1 MAQPGDIDRI
11 IFFATAGILMKI
23 QFLGGAKT
31 VTGSSFLI
39 YDADFAVMVDCGMFQ
54 GTNEIRERNY
64 RMRQYTARKI
74 DAVLLTHAHI
84 DHSGL
89 IPMLVK
95 NGFYGNIYATK
106 ATADLCSVMLPD
118 SAHIQE
124 MDAKFVNRKNQ
135 RLGREPVRPLYSLED
150 AAESVKNFVPVA
162 YGETVQIHPRVEARF
177 RDAGHILGSSFIEM
191 WIDEGYGKTKI
202 VFSGDLGPGGQAII
216 KDPET
221 AEEADVLLVESTY
234 GDRTHKNKEDTY
246 KEFREIILD
255 SYNKKGNIIIPAF
268 AVERTQEIIYTLAR
282 LFSNKEIPSMPVYID
297 SPLAISATEIFKN
310 NKECFDRETM
320 KMILSGP
327 GPFDL
332 PNLHYT
338 RTAEESKELNT
349 GARGAIIISA
359 SGMCTAGRIKHHL
372 QYNLYRPESSII
384 FVGYQAE
391 GTLGRRLIDGAAQVR
406 VYGEDVA
413 VRAKVHTLGGFSGHA
428 DRDGLLAWVKAIRG
442 GKPRTF
448 VVHGEEKSARAFADL
463 LTEKLGL
470 APHIPDWGETVD
482 LETMEGEA
490 GPRSAP
496 GAYSPIDGELEL
508 LSDTLKTLA
517 EKYRRAKEAGRI
529 GDARKLGEDIH
540 DVREM
545 LQMINDE
552 M

>member
-1 MAQPGDIDRI
+1 
-11 IFFATAGILMKI
+11 MKI

-39 YDADFAVMVDCGMFQ
+39 YDADFSVMVDCGMFQ

-64 RMRQYTARKI
+64 RSRDYAPRKI

-89 IPMLVK
+89 IPRLVK

-106 ATADLCSVMLPD
+106 ATADLCGVMLPD

-124 MDAKFVNRKNQ
+124 MDAAFVNKKNQ

-150 AAESVKNFVPVA
+150 ATESVKNFVPVS
-162 YGETVQIHPRVEARF
+162 YGEIVQIHPRVEARF

-191 WIDEGYGKTKI
+191 WIDEGYGKTTI
-202 VFSGDLGPGGQAII
+202 VFSGDIGPRDQAII
-216 KDPET
+216 RDPET
-221 AEEADVLLVESTY
+221 AEEADILLVESTY

-297 SPLAISATEIFKN
+297 SPLAISATDIFRS

-320 KMILSGP
+320 KMIMSGP
-327 GPFDL
+327 GPFDF

-338 RTAEESKELNT
+338 RTTEESKALNT
-349 GARGAIIISA
+349 EARGAIIISA

-372 QYNLYRPESSII
+372 RYNLYRPESSII

-428 DRDGLLAWVKAIRG
+428 DRDGLLAWVKAIRS

-448 VVHGEEKSARAFADL
+448 VVHGEEKSALAFADL
-463 LTEKLGL
+463 LREKLGL
-470 APHIPDWGETVD
+470 DPYVPDWGETVD

-490 GPRSAP
+490 GTRRAP

-508 LSDTLKTLA
+508 LSGTLKALA

-529 GDARKLGEDIH
+529 GDVRKLGEDIH